1 MAELT
6 LKASVREPGSPR
18 QLRREGYIP
27 MVLYGQGV
35 PNLHLMVEK
44 PSLTAFMAAGGH
56 RGLLDLEIEGADVP
70 GDKERK
76 VMIREIQR
84 EPLGHDVLHMDLY
97 QVDMSEKITTEAWV
111 RIHGEDVISLG
122 EGILQM
128 GLRTLEV
135 ECLPGD
141 IPEYIDV
148 DVSQLGIGDTI
159 TVGELTPPT
168 GVEFMNDPDEV
179 VAGIVVATEEPE
191 EEEEEELEEELLDL
205 EEGEELE
212 GEEGEEEEEDEE
224 EDA

>member
-1 MAELT
+1 MAEST

-27 MVLYGQGV
+27 MVLYGRDV
-35 PNLHLMVEK
+35 PNLHLKVDK

-84 EPLGHDVLHMDLY
+84 EPLGHGVLHMDLY

-111 RIHGEDVISLG
+111 RIHGEDVIDLG

-128 GLRTLEV
+128 GLRTLSV
-135 ECLPGD
+135 ECLPSD

-148 DVSQLGIGDTI
+148 DVSKLEIGDTI
-159 TVGELTPPT
+159 TVGELTPPA

-191 EEEEEELEEELLDL
+191 EEEEELEEELLDL

-212 GEEGEEEEEDEE
+212 DEEDEEDEE

>member
-1 MAELT
+1 MAEST

-27 MVLYGQGV
+27 MVLYGRDV
-35 PNLHLMVEK
+35 PNLHLKVDK

-84 EPLGHDVLHMDLY
+84 EPLGHGVLHMDLY

-111 RIHGEDVISLG
+111 RIHGEDVIDLG

-128 GLRTLEV
+128 GLRTLSV
-135 ECLPGD
+135 ECLPSD

-148 DVSQLGIGDTI
+148 DVSKLEIGDTI
-159 TVGELTPPT
+159 TVGELTPPA

-191 EEEEEELEEELLDL
+191 EEEEELEEELLDL

-212 GEEGEEEEEDEE
+212 DEEEEEDEE